1 MKKNSKN
8 STLSLSTVAISL
20 HDDLRALS
28 STLDALGVCADYFAQ
43 YADNRT
49 LDESDFLWAV
59 QWGLFGGNL
68 TAARKWC
75 GESVYQ
81 WYDDLDAYY
90 WELGY

>member
-1 MKKNSKN
+1 MRRNN
-8 STLSLSTVAISL
+8 ALSLSTTAIRL

-43 YADNRT
+43 YADNGT

-68 TAARKWC
+68 TTARKWC
-75 GESVYQ
+75 GESVTL
-81 WYDDLDAYY
+81 WFNDLEDYY